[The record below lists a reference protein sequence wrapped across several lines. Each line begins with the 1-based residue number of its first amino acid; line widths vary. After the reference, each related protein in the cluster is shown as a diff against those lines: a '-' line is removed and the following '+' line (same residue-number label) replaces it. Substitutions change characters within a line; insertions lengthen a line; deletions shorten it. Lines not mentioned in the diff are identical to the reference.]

1 MAFFSRPYTFW
12 AGLVGGCFL
21 TTASHGTDQLMVQR
35 LLSARNERQS
45 RAALLASWAVI
56 FFQFTLFLLI
66 GVLLYVYYRETG
78 MPAPRQT
85 DRIYP
90 EFIWNHLPAGVA
102 GLAIAAI
109 LAAAMANLSAAL
121 NSLASTT
128 VVDFLRVRGSSDA
141 RSLQVARLA
150 TVAWGLVLLAIAIV
164 VRHSQ
169 SVLEAGL
176 TIASIPSGMLLGV
189 FLLGVLTRKPGE
201 RAAMAGVAAG
211 LAAILYVR
219 FRTPIAFTWYVLI
232 GTAVT
237 FCAALMASWFQGDAK
252 E

>member
-1 MAFFSRPYTFW
+1 
-12 AGLVGGCFL
+12 
-21 TTASHGTDQLMVQR
+21 
-35 LLSARNERQS
+35 
-45 RAALLASWAVI
+45 
-56 FFQFTLFLLI
+56 
-66 GVLLYVYYRETG
+66 VYYGDTG

-128 VVDFLRVRGSSDA
+128 VVDFLPVRGAGDA
-141 RSLQVARLA
+141 RSLRVARLA
-150 TVAWGLVLLAIAIV
+150 TVAWGVVLLAIAIAA
-164 VRHSQ
+164 RHSH

-189 FLLGVLTRKPGE
+189 FLLGVLTRKPREG
-201 RAAMAGVAAG
+201 AAIAGVAAG

-237 FCAALMASWFQGDAK
+237 FTAALVASWFQSEAK